1 MFLRF
6 ISKTKTMRILLLF
19 VFFVSTNLYAQQTV
33 QNIRGTVT
41 DRDSRQ
47 PLQGATVSIADIE
60 KNLAVT
66 TDSLGNFVL
75 RNIPTGRTR
84 VQVTYTGY
92 QSYIS
97 DYTILNAAKE
107 FELTIEMEEEKKQM
121 EGVIIKTS
129 RNPKQPV
136 NRYTLVSGRSFS
148 PEETQRYAASVNDPS
163 RMALGFPGVQATR
176 DARSDIVIRGNN
188 PVGMQWRL
196 EGVDVINPNHFARKG
211 STGGGITILSLSML
225 DNSDFFTG
233 AMPAEYG
240 DVLSGAFDMH
250 LRKGNNQK
258 TEYTFKA
265 GLIGLDFSTEGPIK
279 KGSSSYLMNYRYSTL
294 GILNAIGL
302 NLVGERENNNFQ
314 DLSFNLVF
322 ANKKNSVQWNFWG
335 IGGYSKETVD
345 EVEDTLDWKQY
356 DDYAIYDF
364 RTKMGAIGLGNTTR
378 ISEKSFLKSSLAII
392 AQEVSFID
400 DTLTRKKIATK
411 VNDELYRNNRL
422 SFTTSYNHKFSPSAN
437 LKTGIYLTNI
447 FYSFKKDAMD
457 YTANVYRNFVNGE
470 GSTIMVQPY
479 FQMSLKP
486 GTKFTIN
493 PGVQMM
499 HLAFNKKTVVD
510 PRLSVQYK
518 IDGRKN
524 ISLAYGLHSKTLPL
538 GSYFYNS
545 SGIYPNKNLDMMR
558 SHHFIMAYDQLL
570 GNSWR
575 LHAEAYYQRLF
586 QIPIVNNINRTF
598 WLLNE
603 LDGYA
608 NEALVS
614 KGKGT
619 NKGIDLS
626 AEKFFSKG
634 LFMIVS
640 FSVFDAS
647 YEPLNDKKYNSR
659 FNSGTAGSWT
669 GAKEWSL
676 KKNRVFQLGWKAVY
690 NGGLPLTPLAPNQT
704 TSREPVLDESRPYSE
719 KVSSYFRTDTRFA
732 LRKDKSGRSWQLALD
747 VQNIFGIKN
756 TDGLSRKYDP
766 SVNQWVYK
774 TQSGIVPVLSY
785 QVDF

>member
-1 MFLRF
+1 
-6 ISKTKTMRILLLF
+6 MRLLLLAL
-19 VFFVSTNLYAQQTV
+19 VLIGTRSSAQQTV
-33 QNIRGTVT
+33 QSIKGFVT

-47 PLQGATVSIADIE
+47 PLQGATVSILGEEQQFSA
-60 KNLAVT
+60 T
-66 TDSLGNFVL
+66 SDSAGNFIL
-75 RNIPTGRTR
+75 KNIPTGRRR

-92 QSYIS
+92 QSYLS
-97 DYTILNAAKE
+97 DYIILNAAKE
-107 FELTIEMEEEKKQM
+107 FELQVEMEEEKKQM
-121 EGVIIKTS
+121 EGVIVKTS

-148 PEETQRYAASVNDPS
+148 PEETQRYAASANDPS

-225 DNSDFFTG
+225 DNSDFLTG

-240 DVLSGAFDMH
+240 DVLSGSFDMH
-250 LRKGNNQK
+250 LRRGNNQS

-265 GLIGLDFSTEGPIK
+265 GLIGVDFSTEGPIK
-279 KGSSSYLMNYRYSTL
+279 KGASSYLMNYRYSTL
-294 GILNAIGL
+294 GLLNAIGL

-314 DLSFNLVF
+314 DLSFNLAF

-364 RTKMGAIGLGNTTR
+364 RTKMGAIGVGNTTR
-378 ISEKSFLKSSLAII
+378 ISEKSFLKSSLALI
-392 AQEVSFID
+392 AQEVSFVD
-400 DTLTRKKIATK
+400 DTLTRKRAATT

-447 FYSFKKDAMD
+447 FYHFKKDAMD
-457 YTANVYRNFVNGE
+457 YMNNVYRNFVSGE
-470 GSTIMVQPY
+470 GNTAMFQPY
-479 FQMSLKP
+479 LQMSLKP
-486 GTKFTIN
+486 GTRFTIN
-493 PGVQMM
+493 PGVHMIY
-499 HLAFNKKTVVD
+499 LAFNKKTTID
-510 PRLSVQYK
+510 PRLSFQYK
-518 IDGRKN
+518 IDARKN
-524 ISLAYGLHSKTLPL
+524 ISFAYGLHSKVLPL
-538 GSYFYNS
+538 GSYFFNA
-545 SGIYPNKNLDMMR
+545 SGNYPNKGLDMMR
-558 SHHFIMAYDQLL
+558 AHHFILAYDQAL

-575 LHAEAYYQRLF
+575 MRAETYYQSLF
-586 QIPIVNNINRTF
+586 QIPVVDDMSRTF
-598 WLLNE
+598 WILNE

-608 NEALVS
+608 NEALIS

-619 NKGIDLS
+619 NKGVDLS
-626 AEKFFSKG
+626 AEKFFSRG

-640 FSVFDAS
+640 FSAFHS
-647 YEPLNDKKYNSR
+647 TYEPLNGTKYNSR
-659 FNSGTAGSWT
+659 FNSRTAGSWT
-669 GAKEWSL
+669 GAKEWSI
-676 KKNRVFQLGWKAVY
+676 KRNRVFQLGWKMVY
-690 NGGLPLTPLAPNQT
+690 NGGLPITPLAPVQS
-704 TSREPVLDESRPYSE
+704 TSREPVLDEQRPYSE
-719 KVSSYFRTDTRFA
+719 RVSPYFRTDTRFA
-732 LRKDKSGRSWQLALD
+732 LRKDRAGKSWQLALD
-747 VQNIFGIKN
+747 VQNIFGIRN

-774 TQSGIVPVLSY
+774 QQSGIVPVLSY